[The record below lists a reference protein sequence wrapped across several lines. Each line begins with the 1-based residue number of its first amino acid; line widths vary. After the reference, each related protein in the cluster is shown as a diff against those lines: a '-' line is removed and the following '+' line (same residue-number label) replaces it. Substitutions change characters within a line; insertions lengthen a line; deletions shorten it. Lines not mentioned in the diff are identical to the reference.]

1 MNPPHHQ
8 SQIEDPEE
16 PLSMDNSGDE
26 GPQRAAAVPQQ
37 NAQQQHR
44 LHQAMLRQQ
53 ASAPV
58 GLPSRSTLYVSN
70 LSHAISNPNRYSNP
84 RLDETVNNTVERP
97 SRHVPEH
104 HSANG
109 LNTVSDDADL
119 QISTPASWSVVE
131 TYGGTP
137 PSAKSRKYME
147 GSSIIDDDALT
158 PHSPIFL
165 AHQKFTPRQS

>member
-8 SQIEDPEE
+8 PQIEDSEE

-26 GPQRAAAVPQQ
+26 GPQRAASVPVPQQ
-37 NAQQQHR
+37 NAQQQHH

-58 GLPSRSTLYVSN
+58 GIPSRSTHYVSN
-70 LSHAISNPNRYSNP
+70 LSHVISNPNRYSNP
-84 RLDETVNNTVERP
+84 RLDETVNNMVERT
-97 SRHVPEH
+97 SRNVPEH
-104 HSANG
+104 HSVNG
-109 LNTVSDDADL
+109 LNSVSDDADL

-137 PSAKSRKYME
+137 PSAKSRKYIDYSYVISEE
-147 GSSIIDDDALT
+147 GIVYN
-158 PHSPIFL
+158 
-165 AHQKFTPRQS
+165 

>member
-8 SQIEDPEE
+8 PPIEDPEE
-16 PLSMDNSGDE
+16 PLSMDNSNSGDE

-37 NAQQQHR
+37 NAQQQHH

-58 GLPSRSTLYVSN
+58 GIPSRPTLNVSNN
-70 LSHAISNPNRYSNP
+70 LSHVISTPNRYSNP
-84 RLDETVNNTVERP
+84 RLDETVNNTVVERT
-97 SRHVPEH
+97 SRNVPEH
-104 HSANG
+104 HSVNG
-109 LNTVSDDADL
+109 FNTVSDDADL

-137 PSAKSRKYME
+137 PSAKSRKY
-147 GSSIIDDDALT
+147 IRVDT
-158 PHSPIFL
+158 
-165 AHQKFTPRQS
+165 